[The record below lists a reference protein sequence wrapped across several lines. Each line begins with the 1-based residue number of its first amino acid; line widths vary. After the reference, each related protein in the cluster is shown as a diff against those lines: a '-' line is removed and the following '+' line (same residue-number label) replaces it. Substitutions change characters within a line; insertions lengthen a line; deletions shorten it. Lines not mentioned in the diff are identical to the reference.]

1 MVTHLFTAWLLN
13 ILSSPLRPT
22 TQEKKKKKKKVSF
35 KIFVLKPM
43 DQGLILTF
51 KSYYSRNTF
60 CKTLAA
66 INRDSS
72 DGSGKSKL

>member
-22 TQEKKKKKKKVSF
+22 TQEKKKKVSL

-51 KSYYSRNTF
+51 KSYYSINTF

-66 INRDSS
+66 INRGSS

>member
-1 MVTHLFTAWLLN
+1 MDGNISVYNMVTEYFKSTIETYYLG
-13 ILSSPLRPT
+13 
-22 TQEKKKKKKKVSF
+22 EKKKSF
-35 KIFVLKPM
+35 LKNICA
-43 DQGLILTF
+43 QAHGSGIILTF

-60 CKTLAA
+60 CKTVAG

>member
-22 TQEKKKKKKKVSF
+22 TQEKKKKVSL